1 MKADFIIKNAM
12 VFLTMRQCF
21 AKRDVAVAGEKIFAV
36 SPALSYPGVK
46 EIDAEGKY
54 LIPGLIDIHMH
65 IESSMTYPAEF
76 SRITLPYGVTTVV
89 ADAHEI
95 ANVFGMDGIR
105 WFMDQKTP
113 QDIFYAIPSSVPATR
128 PELETSGA
136 EIGEAETTALA
147 EDSRVLCLGEVMN
160 FKDLVSEE
168 NTKIKQL
175 IKICQQKG
183 NGREMR
189 IEGHCPKITGEELC
203 RFIYEGVDADHTQ
216 QSPESII
223 EKSDLG
229 MFLELQHKSL
239 TKEVIDTLCQHQL
252 YENTALITDD
262 TMPDMLLNGQLNKIV
277 AHAVSLGMPAEKA
290 IYCATWTPARRMHLD
305 DRGMI
310 GPGKLADLVLLENL
324 EQFEPVMVWKR
335 GVCVTNEQLEHHTEI
350 PDAFRHSVFCKK
362 AAEEDFV
369 LRTEKNCRRVRVNVI
384 EIQKFGTFTKRSIRE
399 LDVRDGKI
407 CWQEAGLSLAVLFER
422 YGKNQNIAY
431 GLVAGAFS
439 KSGAAATTWSHDSHN
454 LFVLGT
460 SLSDMMLAQNRVLE
474 LQGGYAAASDGTIL
488 AETSLP
494 IGGIISDQP
503 IEVLADQLLKV
514 RMSMQQLGYENS
526 NEIMSMST
534 LALPVSPELK
544 ITDFGLLDV
553 KSQEQIPL
561 IEEFII

>member
-362 AAEEDFV
+362 AEEEDFV

-460 SLSDMMLAQNRVLE
+460 SPSDMMLAQNRVLE
-474 LQGGYAAASDGTIL
+474 LQGGYAAAADGKIL